1 MATKSINQSICQFFR
16 HGFCRYKDN
25 CRKQHVVEV
34 CEHEHCQDPYCI
46 KRHPRI
52 CRYYRDWNYCK
63 FGSYC
68 YYKHTSWK
76 SGFDELN
83 TQIANLLKVI
93 DEMENSKKHMSAEI
107 SALELKIKRI
117 ENIEN
122 QTNKEVLLSN
132 NFTQKLDVIENQ
144 MSQIKNSVDSLNSD
158 ADILDDNII
167 TVAQRITRV
176 ENFLGLPHNPGG

>member
-1 MATKSINQSICQFFR
+1 
-16 HGFCRYKDN
+16 
-25 CRKQHVVEV
+25 
-34 CEHEHCQDPYCI
+34 
-46 KRHPRI
+46 
-52 CRYYRDWNYCK
+52 
-63 FGSYC
+63 
-68 YYKHTSWK
+68 
-76 SGFDELN
+76 
-83 TQIANLLKVI
+83 
-93 DEMENSKKHMSAEI
+93 MENSKKHMSAEI

-117 ENIEN
+117 ENVEN

-144 MSQIKNSVDSLNSD
+144 MSQMKNSVDSLNSD